1 MTNDKFSKV
10 VLGISMSVITGA
22 YLVFTGVMLKRQK
35 KADEIY
41 EKAMNRLVN

>member
-1 MTNDKFSKV
+1 MANDQFSKV
-10 VLGISMSVITGA
+10 ALGISMGVITGA

-41 EKAMNRLVN
+41 ERAMSRLVE